1 MPKLIKSIAGSPL
14 EMIKITN
21 LAISEQQIKW
31 VMHTYFFNVWYDK
44 FNVFENLIK
53 SITLCGTFDN

>member
-14 EMIKITN
+14 EMIKTTN
-21 LAISEQQIKW
+21 LAISEKQIEW
-31 VMHTYFFNVWYDK
+31 VMYTYFFNVWYDK

-53 SITLCGTFDN
+53 SITWCGTVDS